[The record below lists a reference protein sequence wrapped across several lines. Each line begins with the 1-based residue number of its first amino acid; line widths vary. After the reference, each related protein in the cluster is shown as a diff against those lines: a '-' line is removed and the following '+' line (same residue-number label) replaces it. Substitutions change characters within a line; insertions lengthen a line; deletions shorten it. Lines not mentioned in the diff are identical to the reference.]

1 MIRGNWKSKLR
12 YVDEQKLI
20 MIGAI
25 KQIVG
30 PKGKKEMKNVL
41 IPTEKKMPTLRKL
54 VEHEWKNDSKSISK
68 NKWFIQMK
76 IKLIKANT

>member
-1 MIRGNWKSKLR
+1 M
-12 YVDEQKLI
+12 DQKE
-20 MIGAI
+20 
-25 KQIVG
+25 
-30 PKGKKEMKNVL
+30 KKEMKNVL

-76 IKLIKANT
+76 KKLIKAKI